1 MLRMMGFSDFRVRK
15 RGDTGLIQVPECQMV
30 SVIRLREEIALGIRP
45 YFEKI
50 ALDLEGRKAHD

>member
-1 MLRMMGFSDFRVRK
+1 MGFSDFRVRK